1 MGKIAFLFPGQGAQY
16 VGMGKELYDNFEEFR
31 SIFEKANNV
40 LGYSLKEVCFNSE
53 EEFLGRTDNTQPALL
68 AVSIA
73 TLQVLKSN
81 GIECDIVTGL
91 SLGEY
96 SALVCSGVVT
106 FEDALQLVQKRGKY
120 MQKCADETK
129 GTLAAIM
136 GLSLEKVEEILLS
149 VKNEGIIS
157 VANLNCPGQIVIGG
171 EYSLVEKAMKL
182 CEESGA
188 KRVLMLKV
196 SGAFHTGL
204 MEEASVKLEEEFK
217 KVNINNRRCNV
228 VMNFTGDFL
237 SEDDNLV
244 EIMKMQVKSTVKFEE
259 SIKKLV
265 ENGVDTFVEIGPGKV
280 LSGFVKKIDRKL
292 VTLNIENIESLN
304 TTLEKLRG

>member
-31 SIFEKANNV
+31 HIFEKATAL
-40 LGYSLKEVCFNSE
+40 LGYSLEEVCFNSE

-73 TLQVLKSN
+73 TLQVLKAN

-182 CEESGA
+182 CEENGA

-217 KVNINNRRCNV
+217 KVNINDRTCNV

-244 EIMKMQVKSTVKFEE
+244 EMMKMQVKSTVKFEE
-259 SIKKLV
+259 SIRKLV